1 MKKWIAILTIVCL
14 ALSLFAGCKQMDQE
28 ESASTDG
35 YVENIEQDVEQ
46 DDGPVKIDSDDID
59 SEDEPEKD
67 DGEEDKD
74 KDKEEKDPTSKPE
87 DDKKTEDT
95 TKPEDDKKPAE
106 KDPAKDEG
114 DQGGDNEEENV
125 VVDYS
130 DYITVCTYNLKSL
143 KMMDQGVY
151 DNLRKIDADIVGLQE
166 VEAYTKNAPGNQVEI
181 LAKEL
186 GYQYWY
192 FCRCM
197 DFENGGDGCGYGT
210 GFLSRYPVKDVEEHT
225 FVRYVGSETRKF
237 TRAVLDVDGKEVAF
251 YNTHLTT
258 GTWEQTG
265 YQFNEMMGYIYK
277 DKCDYVIMTGDLNL
291 NFVNQKSRVDTKKI
305 LPLIGFEEMEVSHPL
320 IGWDAIYITHNM
332 DYYFDEETGTGVK
345 VIDDLESSDHRP
357 MWTYVK
363 LK

>member
-14 ALSLFAGCKQMDQE
+14 TLSLFAGCKQVDQE

-35 YVENIEQDVEQ
+35 YVENMEQDVEQ
-46 DDGPVKIDSDDID
+46 DDGPVKIDPDDVA
-59 SEDEPEKD
+59 P
-67 DGEEDKD
+67 EDKD
-74 KDKEEKDPTSKPE
+74 EGDKDEDKEEKDPTSKPE
-87 DDKKTEDT
+87 DNKKPDDTKKT
-95 TKPEDDKKPAE
+95 EDDKKPAE
-106 KDPAKDEG
+106 KDPVEDDKNNNADI
-114 DQGGDNEEENV
+114 EEEPEEDV
-125 VVDYS
+125 VIDYS

-151 DNLRKIDADIVGLQE
+151 DNLREIDADIVGLQE

-186 GYQYWY
+186 GYKYWY

-305 LPLIGFEEMEVSHPL
+305 LPLIGLKEMEVSHPL